1 MFFRNFNSSIVGDN
15 TLMISYTQF
24 KHEGKRLRSP
34 ILEAFPL
41 GGYLNENLQ
50 IEIKDPSVYF
60 NLRI

>member
-1 MFFRNFNSSIVGDN
+1 
-15 TLMISYTQF
+15 MISYTQF

-34 ILEAFPL
+34 ILEAFRL
-41 GGYLNENLQ
+41 GGYLNESLQ